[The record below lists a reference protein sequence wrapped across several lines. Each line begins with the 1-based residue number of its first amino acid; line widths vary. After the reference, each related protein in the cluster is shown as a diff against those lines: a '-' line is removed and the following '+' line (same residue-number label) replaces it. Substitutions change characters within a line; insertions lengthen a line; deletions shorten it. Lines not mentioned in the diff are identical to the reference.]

1 MLKGFE
7 QIRRFGVFDNY
18 SRPSDVKDFTE
29 LNLIY
34 GWNYAGKTT
43 LSRVLRSVENQALH
57 PDYASAEFA
66 ISTHNDPPV
75 TINSLATHSLKIRVF
90 NSDFV
95 KDNLSWDGEAFNPI
109 LLLGQQS
116 IQAQQEIVKNEALL
130 VRLREGYR
138 RKVATI
144 RRTDEALREKKTDQA
159 KVIKQTLQLVEAF
172 TATHLNQD
180 LSTVGSNP
188 AEYVQTQGEVVK
200 LLQAGTADEKGILP
214 KIASVDIRMSLAVP
228 ADGILGLLAQ
238 KPSMAN
244 TIQYLAEH
252 AEVAGWVREGLALH
266 TDKDKCEFCGNQLE
280 LNRIEC
286 LQAHFS
292 KDIEVL
298 EAALRNKQTELVKL
312 KLPAPDLHK
321 SDFYPQLRN
330 EVEASQSNL
339 KKTTK
344 TYNDYLD
351 KLSTLIAKKLS
362 APFSQVECPRYDE
375 ELGDHIRQAS
385 ESLNSLITKNNE
397 ITDTFGERKRL
408 ALAKLKLHYAAKFF
422 LAERLGLHQQTTLIH
437 EKHKSWYEQ
446 AGNRI
451 TARNN
456 ELHAQI
462 SQAQKGREELN
473 DFIAKFLV
481 DANFAV
487 AVTTVDGTE
496 RFQLMRNDIPAKN
509 LSEGER
515 TAIAYAFFLIKLK
528 ESADLSDLIVYVD
541 DPVSS
546 LDSNHIFQINAVTKE
561 FFFWYDPTEQKTK
574 LAVKQLFIST
584 HNFEFLSLAKDLP
597 ITNKNRRSFY
607 FLKRVTPGRSTFMAM
622 PPSIIRYNSEYQYL
636 WHVIYDFYQ
645 STDKTDLEKLLA
657 LPNAMRRFVELYTY
671 AKFPTDE
678 SVDRRA
684 DVVFGTETS
693 KRIMKLLHHFS
704 HANNLVRISQN
715 NELLCD
721 IENVTNELITLI
733 QADRQHYDALMSSL
747 T

>member
-7 QIRRFGVFDNY
+7 QIRRFGVFDHY
-18 SRPSDVKDFTE
+18 SRPSDVEDFTE

-57 PDYASAEFA
+57 PDYASAEFE
-66 ISTHNDPPV
+66 ISTHSAPPV
-75 TINSLATHSLKIRVF
+75 TENSLASHSVKIRVF

-95 KDNLSWDGEAFNPI
+95 KDNLSWDGEAFSPI
-109 LLLGQQS
+109 LLLGQES
-116 IQAQQEIVKNEALL
+116 IKAQQEIVKNEALL
-130 VRLREGYR
+130 VRLREGYW
-138 RKVATI
+138 RKAATI
-144 RRTDEALREKKTDQA
+144 RRREERLREKKTDQA

-180 LSTVGSNP
+180 LSTIGRNP
-188 AEYVQTQGEVVK
+188 AEYIQAEGEVVK
-200 LLQAGTADEKGILP
+200 LLKAGTADEKGILS
-214 KIASVDIRMSLAVP
+214 KIASVDISMSLVDP

-244 TIQYLAEH
+244 TIQFLAEH

-266 TDKDKCEFCGNQLE
+266 TDKVKCEFCGNKLE
-280 LNRIEC
+280 LKRIEC
-286 LQAHFS
+286 LKAHFS

-298 EAALRNKQTELVKL
+298 EAALRKKQNELVNL
-312 KLPAPDLHK
+312 KLAAPDLHK
-321 SDFYPQLRN
+321 SDFYAQLRN
-330 EVEASQSNL
+330 ELEESQSNL
-339 KKTTK
+339 KISIESH
-344 TYNDYLD
+344 NDYLD
-351 KLSTLIAKKLS
+351 KLSTSITKKLS
-362 APFSQVECPRYDE
+362 APFNQVECPRYDE
-375 ELGDHIRQAS
+375 EARDHVRQYS
-385 ESLNSLITKNNE
+385 EALNSLILRNNE
-397 ITDTFGERKRL
+397 ITDTFGEKKRQ

-422 LAERLGLHQQTTLIH
+422 LAERLDLRQQTTLIL
-437 EKHKSWYEQ
+437 EKHKAWYEQ
-446 AGNRI
+446 AESSI

-473 DFIAKFLV
+473 NFIAKFLV
-481 DANFAV
+481 GANFAV
-487 AVTTVDGTE
+487 AVTTVDGAE
-496 RFQLMRNDIPAKN
+496 RFQLMRNDVPAKN

-528 ESADLSDLIVYVD
+528 EATDLSDLIVYVD

-561 FFFWYDPTEQKTK
+561 FFFWHDPAEQKTR
-574 LAVKQLFIST
+574 LTVKQLFIST
-584 HNFEFLSLAKDLP
+584 HNFEFLSLAKELP
-597 ITNKNRRSFY
+597 IQKKNRRSFY
-607 FLKRVTPGRSTFMAM
+607 FVKRVTPCSSTFMAM
-622 PPSIIRYNSEYQYL
+622 PPSIMRYNSEYQYS

-671 AKFPTDE
+671 AKIPTDE
-678 SVDRRA
+678 SVDKRA
-684 DVVFGTETS
+684 AVVFGAEKS
-693 KRIMKLLHHFS
+693 KRVMKLLHHFS
-704 HANNLVRISQN
+704 HSSSLVRISQN
-715 NELLCD
+715 NEFLCD
-721 IENVTNELITLI
+721 IETVTNELIALI
-733 QADRQHYDALMSSL
+733 QADQQHFDALMSSR

>member
-7 QIRRFGVFDNY
+7 QIRRFGVFDHY
-18 SRPSDVKDFTE
+18 SRTSDVEDFAE

-57 PDYASAEFA
+57 PDYASAEFE
-66 ISTHNDPPV
+66 ISVHSDAPV
-75 TINSLATHSLKIRVF
+75 TVNSLATHSVKIRVF
-90 NSDFV
+90 NSDFI

-116 IQAQQEIVKNEALL
+116 IQAQQEIVRNESLL

-138 RKVATI
+138 RKAAAI
-144 RRTDEALREKKTDQA
+144 RRRDEALRVKKTDQA

-180 LSTVGSNP
+180 LSTVGRNP
-188 AEYVQTQGEVVK
+188 AEYVHADGEVVE

-214 KIASVDIRMSLAVP
+214 KIASIDISMSLVNP
-228 ADGILGLLAQ
+228 TDGILGLLAQ

-266 TDKDKCEFCGNQLE
+266 TDKDKCEFCGKQLE
-280 LNRIEC
+280 LKRIEC
-286 LQAHFS
+286 LKAHFS

-298 EAALRNKQTELVKL
+298 ELALRKKQTELVNL
-312 KLPAPDLHK
+312 KLAAPDLHK
-321 SDFYPQLRN
+321 SDFYSQLRN
-330 EVEASQSNL
+330 QLEASQSKL
-339 KKTTK
+339 KKSIK
-344 TYNDYLD
+344 SYNDYLD
-351 KLSTLIAKKLS
+351 KLSNSISQKLS
-362 APFSQVECPRYDE
+362 APFNQVECPCYDTDI
-375 ELGDHIRQAS
+375 GDQVRQAS
-385 ESLNSLITKNNE
+385 ESLNSLIAKNNE
-397 ITDTFGERKRL
+397 ITDTFGEKKRH
-408 ALAKLKLHYAAKFF
+408 ALATLKLHYAAKFF
-422 LAERLGLHQQTTLIH
+422 IEERLDLHQQTTLIL

-446 AGNRI
+446 AGSRI
-451 TARNN
+451 AARNN

-473 DFIAKFLV
+473 GFIAKFLV
-481 DANFAV
+481 GANFAV
-487 AVTTVDGTE
+487 AVTSVDGTE

-528 ESADLSDLIVYVD
+528 EATDMSDLIVYID

-561 FFFWYDPTEQKTK
+561 FFFWYDPAEQKTK
-574 LAVKQLFIST
+574 LTVKQLFIST

-597 ITNKNRRSFY
+597 IQKKNRRSFY
-607 FLKRVTPGRSTFMAM
+607 FVKRLTPGRSTFMAM
-622 PPSIIRYNSEYQYL
+622 PPSIMRYNSEYQYL

-678 SVDRRA
+678 SVDKRA
-684 DVVFGTETS
+684 AVVFGAETS
-693 KRIMKLLHHFS
+693 KRVMKLLHHFS
-704 HANNLVRISQN
+704 HSSNLARISQN

-721 IENVTNELITLI
+721 IESVTNELITLI
-733 QADRQHYDALMSSL
+733 QADRQHYDALMISL
-747 T
+747 K

>member
-7 QIRRFGVFDNY
+7 QIRRFGVFDHY
-18 SRPSDVKDFTE
+18 SRPSDIEDFAE

-57 PDYASAEFA
+57 PDYASAEFE
-66 ISTHNDPPV
+66 ISTHNAPSV
-75 TINSLATHSLKIRVF
+75 TIDSLATHLVKIRVF

-116 IQAQQEIVKNEALL
+116 IQAQQEIIKNEALL
-130 VRLREGYR
+130 IRLREGHR

-144 RRTDEALREKKTDQA
+144 RRRDEALREKKTEQA
-159 KVIKQTLQLVEAF
+159 RVIKQTLQLIEAF

-180 LSTVGSNP
+180 LSTVGINP
-188 AEYVQTQGEVVK
+188 AEYVQMQGEVVK

-214 KIASVDIRMSLAVP
+214 KIASVDIGMSLADP

-266 TDKDKCEFCGNQLE
+266 TDKDKCEFCGNQIE
-280 LNRIEC
+280 SKRIEC
-286 LQAHFS
+286 LRAHFS

-298 EAALRNKQTELVKL
+298 ESALSNKKTELVKS
-312 KLPAPDLHK
+312 KLQAPDLHK
-321 SDFYPQLRN
+321 SDFYPQLRT

-339 KKTTK
+339 KRTIKTF
-344 TYNDYLD
+344 NDYLD
-351 KLSTLIAKKLS
+351 KLSALIDKKLS
-362 APFSQVECPRYDE
+362 APFNQIDSPRYDQ
-375 ELGDHIRQAS
+375 ELGNRIRQAS
-385 ESLNSLITKNNE
+385 ESLNSLIAKNNE
-397 ITDTFGERKRL
+397 ITDTFGEKKRL
-408 ALAKLKLHYAAKFF
+408 ALAKLKLHYAATFF
-422 LAERLGLHQQTTLIH
+422 LAERLGLHQQNTLIH
-437 EKHKSWYEQ
+437 EKHKFWYEQ

-451 TARNN
+451 AARNN
-456 ELHAQI
+456 QLHAQI

-481 DANFAV
+481 DANFDV
-487 AVTTVDGTE
+487 AVTTIDGTE

-528 ESADLSDLIVYVD
+528 EATDLSDLIVYVD

-561 FFFWYDPTEQKTK
+561 FFFRYDSAEEKFK
-574 LAVKQLFIST
+574 LTVKQLFIST
-584 HNFEFLSLAKDLP
+584 HNFEFLSLAKELP
-597 ITNKNRRSFY
+597 ILKKNRRSF
-607 FLKRVTPGRSTFMAM
+607 FFVKRVTPDRSTFMAM
-622 PPSIIRYNSEYQYL
+622 PPSIMRYNSEYQYL
-636 WHVIYDFYQ
+636 WSVIYDFYQ
-645 STDKTDLEKLLA
+645 CTDKTDLEKLLA

-678 SVDRRA
+678 SVDKRA
-684 DVVFGTETS
+684 AVVFGAEKS

-704 HANNLVRISQN
+704 HANNLARISQN
-715 NELLCD
+715 NEFLCD
-721 IENVTNELITLI
+721 IENVTNELIALI
-733 QADRQHYDALMSSL
+733 KADRLHYDALVSSL